1 MSAISKP
8 NKAPITNTCM
18 EYESPIFGTSGTN
31 SSPSSSRPQGLIPTP
46 TRTSPLK
53 TLSST
58 LSSTS
63 SRQNAS
69 ETRSQHGRAA
79 ARRHGSTVG
88 AAARQHGGAA
98 APQHAVGAHIHA
110 MKKMAYGEKSL
121 RCGATPSPTA
131 SIPRYI
137 ARSHPSPELITY
149 SSSIALPKL
158 SNEPC
163 NHSVITV

>member
-1 MSAISKP
+1 MAWAGRTP
-8 NKAPITNTCM
+8 VN
-18 EYESPIFGTSGTN
+18 SGGGQT
-31 SSPSSSRPQGLIPTP
+31 PRPGGC
-46 TRTSPLK
+46 
-53 TLSST
+53 
-58 LSSTS
+58 
-63 SRQNAS
+63 A
-69 ETRSQHGRAA
+69 HVRALV
-79 ARRHGSTVG
+79 VG